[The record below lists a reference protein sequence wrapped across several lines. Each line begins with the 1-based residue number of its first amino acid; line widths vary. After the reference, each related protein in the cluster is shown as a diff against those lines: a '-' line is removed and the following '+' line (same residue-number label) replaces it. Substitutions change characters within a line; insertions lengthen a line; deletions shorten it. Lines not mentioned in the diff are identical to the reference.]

1 MYKFKEWARGEIR
14 LRFGFRDGEDH
25 LNVLRYEVATQGN
38 YFISHPHA
46 SISLFKNWFCLRP
59 FSVGWQ
65 IEKMRIQYGD
75 ELDPKEPGELSIHS
89 FANANPEQAWRLTQ
103 MVVLHDVSEFNKGV
117 WAKRGFPDGMRI
129 SIVTIMHT
137 VRLLMLLR
145 RFVGGWGNG
154 KSRYPC

>member
-75 ELDPKEPGELSIHS
+75 ELDPKEPGELPIHS

-117 WAKRGFPDGMRI
+117 WAKRGFSRWNEDFYSDYYAYGATPDAVAKICGGM
-129 SIVTIMHT
+129 
-137 VRLLMLLR
+137 
-145 RFVGGWGNG
+145 GQW
-154 KSRYPC
+154 